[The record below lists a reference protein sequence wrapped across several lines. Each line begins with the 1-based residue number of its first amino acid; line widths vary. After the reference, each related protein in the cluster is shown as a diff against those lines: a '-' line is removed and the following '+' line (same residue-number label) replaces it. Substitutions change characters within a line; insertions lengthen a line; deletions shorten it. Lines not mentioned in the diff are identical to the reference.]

1 MTRPIAQGIVNF
13 GIKRRRPIV
22 QIVALLEVIER
33 LGEVFRVV
41 IYLPKG
47 KVDIG
52 LFFLRAPV
60 LEEQCLHLFD
70 VRVFGIGLSG
80 PR

>member
-1 MTRPIAQGIVNF
+1 
-13 GIKRRRPIV
+13 
-22 QIVALLEVIER
+22 
-33 LGEVFRVV
+33 
-41 IYLPKG
+41 
-47 KVDIG
+47 VDIG